1 MNKIDA
7 WTSKVLSVVISIN
20 AHCETCETCESLRKE
35 LLLGQ
40 GILTTH
46 DRFLTLINT
55 DVQSELDLMSAW
67 HKPEIAHA
75 LLLYL
80 YIKVSSALI

>member
-20 AHCETCETCESLRKE
+20 AHCETCESLRKE

-46 DRFLTLINT
+46 DRVLTLINT

-80 YIKVSSALI
+80 YIKVSSALM